1 MKADDD
7 KVKAL
12 VEPNPLYV
20 AREISE
26 EIKHWLINRLWRM
39 KDARIRKQA

>member
-12 VEPNPLYV
+12 VPLYV

-39 KDARIRKQA
+39 KGARIRKQA